1 MRLHESEMDAM
12 STNGALRVG
21 LIGLGAIGGSVV
33 LRAAQHDD
41 IELVGAVVRDTSRPR
56 PPGSPPVFATLAE
69 LLALDPEVIVEVAG
83 HEGLRAHG
91 AAALRAGCD
100 LYFVAVG
107 ALADPETERE
117 LLEAA
122 REHGRQAK
130 IISGAIGALDAI
142 AGASAGELTRV
153 THTSRKPAATLMPPD
168 EAAALTEPVEL
179 FSGSAREGALK
190 FPESVNVAA
199 AVSFAG
205 LGLDGTTLRVVADP
219 EIERNRHEVEAEG
232 EFGTLRFEIM
242 NVPSADNPKSGS
254 LVAMAI
260 IHQLRQRR
268 GGLVVG

>member
-1 MRLHESEMDAM
+1 MGTSEPV
-12 STNGALRVG
+12 RVG

-33 LRAAQHDD
+33 KRAAEHDD
-41 IELVGAVVRDTSRPR
+41 IELVGAVVRDASRPR
-56 PPGSPPVFATLAE
+56 PAGSPPVFETLDE
-69 LLALDPEVIVEVAG
+69 LLALKPDVVVEVAG

-91 AAALRAGCD
+91 LAVLRAGCD

-117 LLEAA
+117 LLDAA
-122 REHGRQAK
+122 AESGRHAK
-130 IISGAIGALDAI
+130 IISGAIGALDAL
-142 AGASAGELTRV
+142 AGASAGELRQV
-153 THTSRKPAATLMPPD
+153 THTTRKPAATLMPAD
-168 EAAALTEPVEL
+168 EAAALTEAVEL

-205 LGLDGTTLRVVADP
+205 LGLDRTTLRVLADP

-254 LVAMAI
+254 LVAMSI

>member
-1 MRLHESEMDAM
+1 M
-12 STNGALRVG
+12 SAREPVRVG
-21 LIGLGAIGGSVV
+21 MIGLGAIGGSVV
-33 LRAAQHDD
+33 TRAAEHDD
-41 IELVGAVVRDTSRPR
+41 IELVGAVVRDPSRPR
-56 PPGSPPVFATLAE
+56 PEGSPPVFASLDE
-69 LLALDPEVIVEVAG
+69 LLAQRPEVVVEVAG

-91 AAALRAGCD
+91 PAALRAGCD

-107 ALADPETERE
+107 ALADPDTERE
-117 LLEAA
+117 LIDAA
-122 REHGRQAK
+122 RESGRQAK

-142 AGASAGELTRV
+142 AGASAGELGSV
-153 THTSRKPAATLMPPD
+153 THTTRKPAATLMTDD
-168 EAAALTEPVEL
+168 EAEALTEPVEL
-179 FSGSAREGALK
+179 FSGTAREGALK

-219 EIERNRHEVEAEG
+219 DIERNRHEVEAEG
-232 EFGTLRFEIM
+232 EFGTLRFEIL

-254 LVAMAI
+254 LVAMSI

>member
-1 MRLHESEMDAM
+1 M
-12 STNGALRVG
+12 STGEAVRVG

-33 LRAAQHDD
+33 QRAAEHDE
-41 IELVGAVVRDTSRPR
+41 IELVGAVVRDPSRPR
-56 PPGSPPVFATLAE
+56 PEGSPPVFGSLDE
-69 LLALDPEVIVEVAG
+69 LLERQPEVVVEVAG
-83 HEGLRAHG
+83 HDGLRQHG
-91 AAALRAGCD
+91 PAVLRAGCD

-107 ALADPETERE
+107 ALADPDTERE
-117 LLEAA
+117 LLAAA
-122 REHGRQAK
+122 RESGRQAK

-142 AGASAGELTRV
+142 AGASIGELRSV
-153 THTSRKPAATLMPPD
+153 THTTRKPAATLMPPD
-168 EAAALTEPVEL
+168 EASALTGAVEL

-205 LGLDGTTLRVVADP
+205 LGLDGTTLRVLADP
-219 EIERNRHEVEAEG
+219 DIDRNRHEVEAEG

-254 LVAMAI
+254 LVAMSI

-268 GGLVVG
+268 GGLVIG

>member
-1 MRLHESEMDAM
+1 M
-12 STNGALRVG
+12 SAREPLRVG
-21 LIGLGAIGGSVV
+21 MIGLGAIGGSLVR
-33 LRAAQHDD
+33 RAADHDD

-56 PPGSPPVFATLAE
+56 PEGSPPIFATLAE
-69 LLALDPEVIVEVAG
+69 LLAHRPDVIVEVAG
-83 HEGLRAHG
+83 HEGLREHG
-91 AAALRAGCD
+91 PAALRAGCD

-117 LLEAA
+117 LLAAA
-122 REHGRQAK
+122 RESGRQAK

-142 AGASAGELTRV
+142 AGASVGELRSV
-153 THTSRKPAATLMPPD
+153 THTTRKPATTLMPPE
-168 EAAALTEPVEL
+168 EADALTEAVEL

-205 LGLDGTTLRVVADP
+205 LGLDRTRLRVLADP
-219 EIERNRHEVEAEG
+219 VIERNRHEVEAEG
-232 EFGTLRFEIM
+232 EFGVLRFEIM

-254 LVAMAI
+254 LVAMSI
-260 IHQLRQRR
+260 MHQLRQRR

>member
-1 MRLHESEMDAM
+1 MNTGEP
-12 STNGALRVG
+12 LRVG
-21 LIGLGAIGGSVV
+21 MIGLGAIGGSVV
-33 LRAAQHDD
+33 RRAALYDD
-41 IELVGAVVRDTSRPR
+41 IELVGAVVRDTDRPR
-56 PPGSPPVFATLAE
+56 PEGSPPVFATLDK
-69 LLALDPEVIVEVAG
+69 LLAQSPEVIVEVAG

-91 AAALRAGCD
+91 PAALRAGCD

-107 ALADPETERE
+107 ALADPETERD
-117 LLEAA
+117 LIDAA
-122 REHGRQAK
+122 RESGRQAK

-142 AGASAGELTRV
+142 AGAAAGELRTV
-153 THTSRKPAATLMPPD
+153 THTSRKPAATLLPPD
-168 EAAALTEPVEL
+168 EAAELTEAVEL
-179 FSGSAREGALK
+179 FNGSAREGALK

-205 LGLDGTTLRVVADP
+205 LGLDRTTLRVLADP

-254 LVAMAI
+254 LVAMSI

>member
-1 MRLHESEMDAM
+1 M
-12 STNGALRVG
+12 STDKALRVG

-33 LRAAQHDD
+33 RRAAMHDD
-41 IELVGAVVRDTSRPR
+41 IELVGALVRDTNRPR
-56 PPGSPPVFATLAE
+56 PDGSPPVFSTLDE
-69 LLALDPEVIVEVAG
+69 LLAQHPEVIVEVAG

-91 AAALRAGCD
+91 PAALRAGCD

-117 LLEAA
+117 LIAAA
-122 REHGRQAK
+122 RESGRQAK
-130 IISGAIGALDAI
+130 IISGAIGALDAL
-142 AGASAGELTRV
+142 AGASAGELRSV
-153 THTSRKPAATLMPPD
+153 THTTRKPAATLMPSE
-168 EAAALTEPVEL
+168 EAAALTEAVEL
-179 FSGSAREGALK
+179 FSGSARKGALK

-205 LGLDGTTLRVVADP
+205 LGLDRTTLRVLADP
-219 EIERNRHEVEAEG
+219 KIERNRHEVEAEG

-254 LVAMAI
+254 LVAMSI

>member
-1 MRLHESEMDAM
+1 MDK
-12 STNGALRVG
+12 NQALRVG

-33 LRAAQHDD
+33 RRAALHDD
-41 IELVGAVVRDTSRPR
+41 IELVGAVVRDPSRPR
-56 PPGSPPVFATLAE
+56 PEGSPPIFSTLE
-69 LLALDPEVIVEVAG
+69 QLLAQRPEVIVEVAG

-91 AAALRAGCD
+91 PAALRAGCD

-107 ALADPETERE
+107 ALADPVTERE
-117 LLEAA
+117 LIGAA
-122 REHGRQAK
+122 RESGRQAK
-130 IISGAIGALDAI
+130 IISGAIGALDAL
-142 AGASAGELTRV
+142 AGASAGELRSV
-153 THTSRKPAATLMPPD
+153 THTTRKPAATLMSAE
-168 EAAALTEPVEL
+168 EAAALTDAVEL

-205 LGLDGTTLRVVADP
+205 LGLDRTTLRVLADP

-254 LVAMAI
+254 LVAMSI
-260 IHQLRQRR
+260 IHQLRQRS